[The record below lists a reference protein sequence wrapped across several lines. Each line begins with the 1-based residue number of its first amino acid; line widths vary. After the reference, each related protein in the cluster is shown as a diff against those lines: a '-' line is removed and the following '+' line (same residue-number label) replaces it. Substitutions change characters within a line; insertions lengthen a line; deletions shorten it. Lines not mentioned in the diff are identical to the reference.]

1 MGHPRHSGIFR
12 RVVRDPR
19 LVAKSRAETSTGL
32 PCAVADFASEQ
43 PKLHADGRLAPAWRT
58 ARLLALLASLASA
71 QDLGGFCARFFG
83 IDRLWAI
90 PVRTPVRDLGCLLV
104 LGPVCPQMLGRLESI
119 AAELGLALEAE
130 ERRSS
135 PARRDERTRTAHRPT
150 ELKSQRVA

>member
-1 MGHPRHSGIFR
+1 MEHPRHSGIFR

-19 LVAKSRAETSTGL
+19 LVAKSRAETTTGL
-32 PCAVADFASEQ
+32 PCAVADFAGE
-43 PKLHADGRLAPAWRT
+43 LLADTRVAAPWRT

-83 IDRLWAI
+83 TDRLWAV

-119 AAELGLALEAE
+119 AAELGLVLEAE

-135 PARRDERTRTAHRPT
+135 PARRDESAHPAHRPT